1 MIRKSIDLSVRLY
14 YNCRMEFV
22 ELKKQLR
29 SSPPFPCYYCYGDDD
44 YVINRAVA
52 LICDLVT
59 ELKPLNLV
67 DKEFSSAQNVV
78 EELMQLPVMCER
90 RVVVARGKFDAAP
103 ITEYLS
109 KPNASS
115 VLVMTDYIPHD
126 SWGHAAAPKYPDGAT
141 AVNCDRLPLKYIL
154 PLVRKSLEGTS
165 SRMSDVAVEKL
176 YKRCGGYLTRI
187 MSETEKL
194 SALRA
199 NAEITES
206 DVNEHVYA
214 DTEFAV
220 FELSDCILKSD
231 GARAVAIVNG
241 MAKNNDLVAA
251 YTLLYN
257 RFKRI
262 FAAAVDPDSLAALG
276 VKPNMAGRLVQESKH
291 FSKARLRTL
300 LDTLEKSDY
309 AYKTGAVSQYDALVG
324 FVVQAAY
331 GG

>member
-1 MIRKSIDLSVRLY
+1 
-14 YNCRMEFV
+14 MEFI
-22 ELKKQLR
+22 ELKKHLK
-29 SSPPFPCYYCYGDDD
+29 SSPPCAGYYCYGDDD
-44 YVINRAVA
+44 YVINRAVG
-52 LICDLVT
+52 LIKGVVTDLQ
-59 ELKPLNLV
+59 PLNIV
-67 DKEFSSAQNVV
+67 DREFTSAQNVV
-78 EELMQLPVMCER
+78 EELMQLPVMSEY
-90 RVVVARGKFDAAP
+90 RVVVARGKFDVAP
-103 ITEYLS
+103 ISEYLS
-109 KPNASS
+109 DPNTSS
-115 VLVMTDYIPHD
+115 VLVMIDYIPHD
-126 SWGHAAAPKYPDGAT
+126 SWGHAAAPKFPNGIT
-141 AVNCDRLPLKYIL
+141 AVNCNRLQLKYIL
-154 PLVRKSLEGTS
+154 SLVRKTLDTTG
-165 SRMSDVAVEKL
+165 SRIGDVAAETL

-187 MSETEKL
+187 MSEAEKL

-199 NAEITES
+199 NDEITVDDINES
-206 DVNEHVYA
+206 VYA

-231 GARAVAIVNG
+231 AARAVAIVNG

-276 VKPNMAGRLVQESKH
+276 VKPNMVGRLVQESKR

-300 LDTLEKSDY
+300 IDTLEKSDY

-324 FVVQAAY
+324 FVVKAAY